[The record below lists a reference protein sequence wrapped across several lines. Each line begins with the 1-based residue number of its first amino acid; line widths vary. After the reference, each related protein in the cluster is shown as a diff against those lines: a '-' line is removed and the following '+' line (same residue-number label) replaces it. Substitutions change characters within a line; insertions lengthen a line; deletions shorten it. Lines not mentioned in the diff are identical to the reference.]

1 MNPQMTEIN
10 NPNND
15 ANSVVSVGDFNST
28 DQNLNEAVNKKPT
41 EGPKKSILAV
51 LLAIIIILSVLAT
64 YLLFFL
70 DKSVST
76 SGANGKNIKIPNTP
90 SSVES
95 QFMNDIFE
103 NNLHGAYGLTSTKF
117 KASTNEASFAKL
129 EKYLAVNKL
138 STQGLKTTT
147 KGKYIFIYGNIDA
160 GNVHIFNFSTRMLK
174 QSGYWRVDNIVVQ
187 S

>member
-1 MNPQMTEIN
+1 MAI
-10 NPNND
+10 
-15 ANSVVSVGDFNST
+15 
-28 DQNLNEAVNKKPT
+28 
-41 EGPKKSILAV
+41 
-51 LLAIIIILSVLAT
+51 LLAIIIILLVIAT
-64 YLLFFL
+64 YLLFFA

-76 SGANGKNIKIPNTP
+76 TGANGKSISIPNTP

-95 QFMNDIFE
+95 QFMKDIFA
-103 NNLHGAYGLTSTKF
+103 NNMKGAYELTSTKF
-117 KASTNEASFAKL
+117 KKATTESSFASL
-129 EKYLAVNKL
+129 EKYIAVNKL

-147 KGKYIFIYGNIDA
+147 KGKYIFIYGNINA